1 MCVPNPILNI
11 ASIKW
16 VEKKSTEAARRRKKR
31 VNREKN
37 CPIEFENEKRISLR
51 EREREKP
58 IKTKQIR
65 VDIET

>member
-51 EREREKP
+51 EREKNDKN
-58 IKTKQIR
+58 KTNSGR
-65 VDIET
+65 

>member
-51 EREREKP
+51 ERERK
-58 IKTKQIR
+58 KR
-65 VDIET
+65 